1 MGRELLA
8 AGGSCWGRAYLDLG
22 AAGEEPPRVVEGF
35 ALLGEACYEGWEGPA
50 AVLLDG
56 ASGAVFLGRP
66 GDDGALRRDLLASST
81 ACLLALA
88 RVVEG
93 LGGAGEYGPAGVAE
107 VVETGRLLLRE
118 ADPELYRRTGGRPAH
133 WEAAVTVRAL
143 AWGAGPGGAGESAY
157 AVTPALVADLATA
170 EGEGGVRRFGEDELP
185 ANVTHGPTRRLL
197 TEVGLP
203 VSGRCVLEVDA
214 EGPLE
219 GYEPEDDEE
228 EPSER
233 AYQRGFPVLGGW
245 MYEFDVL
252 LDGATG
258 RVELTDVWGD
268 GGTAAYLHRD
278 LSALLYT
285 LWTFHRLRAAREEAY
300 RAREEAPWSVFDPC
314 ELFDGAAEEALRAID
329 PEAFAS
335 EEHFWPIRID
345 DGHMGSLLE

>member
-1 MGRELLA
+1 M
-8 AGGSCWGRAYLDLG
+8 
-22 AAGEEPPRVVEGF
+22 VEGLH
-35 ALLGEACYEGWEGPA
+35 LLGEARYEGWEGPA

-56 ASGAVFLGRP
+56 VSGEVFLGRP
-66 GDDGALRRDLLASST
+66 DDGGVLRRDLLASSVE
-81 ACLLALA
+81 CLVALA

-93 LGGAGEYGPAGVAE
+93 LGGGREYGPAGVAE
-107 VVETGRLLLRE
+107 LVAAGRQRLRE
-118 ADPELYRRTGGRPAH
+118 ADPELYRRTDGRPAH
-133 WEAAVTVRAL
+133 WEAALTVRAL
-143 AWGAGPGGAGESAY
+143 AWGAEAGGAGELAY
-157 AVTPALVADLATA
+157 AVTPALVEDLATA
-170 EGEGGVRRFGEDELP
+170 EGEGTVRRFGEDEVP
-185 ANVTHGPTRRLL
+185 ASVTHGPTRRLL
-197 TEVGLP
+197 VEVGLP
-203 VSGRCVLEVDA
+203 VSQDCVLSVDA

-219 GYEPEDDEE
+219 GYEPEEDDEE
-228 EPSER
+228 EPSDR

-245 MYEFDVL
+245 MYEFDAL

-300 RAREEAPWSVFDPC
+300 QARKEAPWSVFDPC